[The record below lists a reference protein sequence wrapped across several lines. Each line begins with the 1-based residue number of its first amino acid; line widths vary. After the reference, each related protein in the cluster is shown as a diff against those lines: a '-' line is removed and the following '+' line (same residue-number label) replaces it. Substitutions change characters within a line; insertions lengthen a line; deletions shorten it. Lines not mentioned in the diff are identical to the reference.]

1 LTWIWITLFF
11 GVCAGL
17 LSIYVYFIE
26 IRKTDV
32 PGDDMATDAEPSQ
45 VGS

>member
-17 LSIYVYFIE
+17 LTTYVYFIE
-26 IRKTDV
+26 IRMTDA
-32 PGDDMATDAEPSQ
+32 PGDDVAADVESSR